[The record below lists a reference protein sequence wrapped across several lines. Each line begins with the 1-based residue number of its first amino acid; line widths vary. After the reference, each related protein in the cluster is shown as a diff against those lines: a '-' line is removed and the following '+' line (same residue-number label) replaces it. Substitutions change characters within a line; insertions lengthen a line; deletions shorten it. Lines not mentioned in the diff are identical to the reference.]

1 MTYVCVVCQNE
12 LQYYT
17 LFLNY
22 AESAEDLVS
31 IRPVQDAGDMEAAE
45 GPLLSEDNHVID
57 GDKLNGKMQLFYQA
71 ETRNR
76 PKVNQNFFELGL

>member
-1 MTYVCVVCQNE
+1 M
-12 LQYYT
+12 
-17 LFLNY
+17 
-22 AESAEDLVS
+22 
-31 IRPVQDAGDMEAAE
+31 QDAGDMEAAE

-71 ETRNR
+71 ETRNK